1 MKTIYIV
8 RHGQTFLNAFYR
20 IQGWTDAPLT
30 KKGKEEVLYTADKLK
45 NIKFDLVVSS
55 DLKRAVDT
63 RKVILKKNN
72 FSKGIKK
79 EINPLFREEFFGY
92 WDGLDGHEVL
102 RKVSGNARIDT
113 FKKIVDNGMTMTQIR
128 QKLKEMDPYHLCEN
142 EVEMK
147 QRINKAFMWLQR
159 YDNSENIL
167 LIGHG
172 FLTQFIAQMFNN
184 NICDT
189 SEMPDNST
197 LTILKIIDDQI
208 RLISYGEKL

>member
-1 MKTIYIV
+1 M
-8 RHGQTFLNAFYR
+8 
-20 IQGWTDAPLT
+20 
-30 KKGKEEVLYTADKLK
+30 LYTADKLK